1 MAQQHTWSKTNLELF
16 SQCPRQWFLKYG
28 RPKKKSD
35 AIRPSTRLS
44 HRDISIR
51 IARRVLYEWL
61 EDHKNGSLWSNHFKR
76 QQIRDITEFMF
87 SSLKLYLEPF
97 QTTSLINTIEQWIDS
112 LLHHPWLG
120 KVRKQS
126 TSWLFFPRT
135 ESIEKHGNI
144 LYCAPD
150 IVVYEQ
156 GVWTCLRVQFSPF
169 VYNETTHLETMSMG
183 IWALERPFMTEATA
197 NIRIRN
203 ISLDRHQWRGV
214 EFECGD
220 VLLERTQK
228 LIEYDIAAMRDVK
241 NEVLLSKS
249 LNVLPLAK
257 HPRICKSCPHIDVC
271 PASKGLVE
279 AKLEQQVLALHD
291 LKQSKFRNKVG

>member
-1 MAQQHTWSKTNLELF
+1 MARQQTWSKTNLELF
-16 SQCPRQWFLKYG
+16 FQCPRQWFLKYG
-28 RPKKKSD
+28 RPKKTSD
-35 AIRPSTRLS
+35 TLYPSTRTS
-44 HRDISIR
+44 QRDISIR

-61 EDHKNGSLWSNHFKR
+61 EDHKNGSLWSQQFKK
-76 QQIRDITEFMF
+76 QQIQDITEFMF
-87 SSLKLYLEPF
+87 SSLKLQLETF
-97 QTTSLINTIEQWIDS
+97 QSKAIVQNVEHWIDS
-112 LLHHPWLG
+112 LIEHPWLS
-120 KVRKQS
+120 KVRHQS

-156 GVWTCLRVQFSPF
+156 GVWTCVRIQFSPF
-169 VYNETTHLETMSMG
+169 QFNETTHLETLSMG

-203 ISLDRHQWRGV
+203 ISLERHQWRGV

-220 VLLERTQK
+220 ELLERTQK
-228 LIEYDIAAMRDVK
+228 LIEYDLEAMRDLK
-241 NEVLLSKS
+241 NEVMVSKS

-257 HPRICKSCPHIDVC
+257 HPRICKSCPHLGVC
-271 PASKGLVE
+271 PASKGLAE
-279 AKLEQQVLALHD
+279 AKLEQQVLALYD